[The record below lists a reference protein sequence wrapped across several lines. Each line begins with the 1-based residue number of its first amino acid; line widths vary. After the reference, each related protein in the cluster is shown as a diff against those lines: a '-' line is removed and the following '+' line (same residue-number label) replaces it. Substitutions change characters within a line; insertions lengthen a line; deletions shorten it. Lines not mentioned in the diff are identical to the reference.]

1 MSANKNTPSPLEN
14 FFIGAFS
21 GLSDVI
27 ISHPLFVMKSY
38 LQQGKSIIWRLSSLY
53 EGAVLNAL
61 SFMPIT
67 AIQVS
72 VTNWIEKN
80 IFCNTLNFTKSI
92 LASFLAGTI
101 SALISCPV
109 ELIMLLQANLHYLG
123 FLAAIQL
130 QIHTFGISGLFIGF
144 AATALREGIFSMCFN
159 SIPNK
164 IQQVIKPYCAN
175 ENASNIISGLISGS
189 IGTLIS
195 QPFDTI
201 KTVQQ
206 SSISPLGFFQTAAQL
221 GFQNLFS
228 GLVSRSISVI
238 LSITLMN
245 WVKQQLENYIL
256 NPIPNSLQPS

>member
-38 LQQGKSIIWRLSSLY
+38 LQQGKSIIWQLSSLY

-92 LASFLAGTI
+92 LASFLAGI
-101 SALISCPV
+101 IFLVRLALR
-109 ELIMLLQANLHYLG
+109 LLQQKQPNL
-123 FLAAIQL
+123 QP
-130 QIHTFGISGLFIGF
+130 
-144 AATALREGIFSMCFN
+144 ALR
-159 SIPNK
+159 
-164 IQQVIKPYCAN
+164 
-175 ENASNIISGLISGS
+175 L
-189 IGTLIS
+189 S
-195 QPFDTI
+195 QSFPPTGRVPC
-201 KTVQQ
+201 K
-206 SSISPLGFFQTAAQL
+206 
-221 GFQNLFS
+221 
-228 GLVSRSISVI
+228 
-238 LSITLMN
+238 
-245 WVKQQLENYIL
+245 
-256 NPIPNSLQPS
+256 